1 MKHRSSAPSRAPGL
15 ASAIDPDAPFHP
27 RLLMNHLGLSPRRS
41 MGQNFLTSV
50 DILQQLVARAGVSA
64 ERWVLEVGPG
74 LGALTSHLAA
84 TGARVIALEKDR
96 GLAAHLTHF
105 FEHHPNVTI
114 VQTDALEWNLQ
125 ELPEGQGQVVA
136 NLPYNVAIP
145 ILFHLL
151 QRKERFADLHLM
163 VQKEVAERM
172 AAAPDTDE
180 YGALSVN
187 LQLLADVETVLEV
200 PPGAFY
206 PPPKVTSSVVRVTP
220 LPGPRFEVGSLKVFD
235 RMVKASF
242 GERRKTLRN
251 ALKALF
257 PKETV
262 ERALT
267 EAALEGQRRGET
279 LSLSEFCRL
288 SRSLYA
294 AQSVTQ
300 SPESSSQP

>member
-1 MKHRSSAPSRAPGL
+1 
-15 ASAIDPDAPFHP
+15 
-27 RLLMNHLGLSPRRS
+27 

-50 DILQQLVARAGVSA
+50 DILKQIVARAGVST

-74 LGALTSHLAA
+74 LGALTGYLAA
-84 TGARVIALEKDR
+84 TGAQVIALEKDR
-96 GLAAHLTHF
+96 GLAEHLTHF
-105 FEHHPNVTI
+105 FGQHPNVTI
-114 VQTDALEWNLQ
+114 VQTDALEWDPQ
-125 ELPEGQGQVVA
+125 GLPEGKGQVVA

-145 ILFHLL
+145 ILFYLL
-151 QRKERFADLHLM
+151 QHKERFADLHLM

-200 PPGAFY
+200 PPDAFY

-220 LPGPRFEVGSLKVFD
+220 LTGPRFETGSLKVFE
-235 RMVKASF
+235 RTVKAAF

-262 ERALT
+262 ERALV
-267 EAALEGQRRGET
+267 EAALDGQRRGET
-279 LSLSEFCRL
+279 LSLSEFCHL

-294 AQSVTQ
+294 AQSVKQ
-300 SPESSSQP
+300 STESSSQP